1 MNKPTLLLCLVASPA
16 FAAEPPDWYAH
27 IPAAQRAALLATRHA
42 VPPHTLIASG
52 SVQGWR
58 GPASAAYSAPAT
70 FDASALVHPPQHS
83 TLYWLVMQDRER
95 ALLRAYRTPAVE
107 FGHWRRVGQ
116 RDRL

>member
-1 MNKPTLLLCLVASPA
+1 MNKFAVLLCLLASPT

-27 IPAAQRAALLATRHA
+27 IPAEQRAALLATRHA

-70 FDASALVHPPQHS
+70 FDSSALVHPPKYDLNHHNRRQA
-83 TLYWLVMQDRER
+83 LVR
-95 ALLRAYRTPAVE
+95 AMLRDYRTPDDGLARC
-107 FGHWRRVGQ
+107 WRVGK